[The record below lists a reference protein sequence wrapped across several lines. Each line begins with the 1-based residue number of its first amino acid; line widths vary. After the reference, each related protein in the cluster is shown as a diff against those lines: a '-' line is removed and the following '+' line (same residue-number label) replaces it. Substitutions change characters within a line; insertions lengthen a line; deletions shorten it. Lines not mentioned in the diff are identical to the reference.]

1 MVDIDRAGLGITPV
15 PADGEHTVIA
25 GLRSTQF
32 GCNDRH
38 RGKLGLAAASSH
50 TISGVEPTPTATKSG
65 GTSVDYS
72 KAGNPARLKISN
84 LSHDGP
90 ATAIVEAPAR
100 RWAGQARGEM
110 TMTGAIN
117 LIVPLAQATD
127 RNLVGGKAAELARL
141 LRAGFPVPDGFVITT
156 AAHRLAAADGTAVPS
171 AVKAALVEQL
181 TGVSTTLAYR
191 SSAVAE
197 DLASA
202 SFAGQYESVLN
213 VRGVDAGL
221 EALQACWVSANARH
235 LDAYRDSMAAGSSAE
250 MAVLVQRMID
260 ATTSGVAF
268 GADPVTGLPHIII
281 EAVAGTGERLLA
293 GEVTP
298 ERWTIG
304 EETEVNRLDTGPLL
318 DDAQAGEI
326 ADLCRRVENLYGAP
340 QDIEWA
346 YAGDRLH
353 LLQSRP
359 ITALPVEP
367 AERPPEGQSWML
379 SDGFYP
385 EPMLPLSYS
394 TWLPRHS
401 ASWAYVFEKLGVPV
415 ETVGHGRYFGRV
427 YDRMIPL
434 GNPAKDRPLPPQPI
448 LKLVVRLAP
457 VFRKRLRTARR
468 AVEEDLLSR
477 MAEDWE
483 SGGRTALRAENR
495 RLLEVDLGSIDDGE
509 LADHLEAVLDHVLAA
524 GIAHFEMAAAAYASA
539 GSLGMQME
547 EMLGWRAERVT
558 DLLQGYGETSIED
571 GESIW
576 AAAAAY
582 RSDPN
587 RHHLLEDPARL
598 LADPGPVAEIVRAFL
613 DRVGHRTVGQDLSQ
627 PTWGEDPAP
636 VVHLIRHH
644 LEHQETLFDPLTAAA
659 RAEEEARA
667 GIDDPGN
674 WDAFSTSLQR
684 ARRLRPYQD
693 ETESDVA
700 AATGLVR
707 LVALEAAVRLL
718 AEGAIDNH
726 DDVFYLEIDELVAA
740 ARTRQV
746 QADLERRKA
755 EHRWALANPAPRL
768 LGPDPGPPPPADVFP
783 SGVRPLVGAFLWSV
797 ANSIGVAQIDPDA
810 GDGIR
815 GLPASPGR
823 ATGTVRVIRSPGEF
837 ERIRAGDIV
846 VCTMTMAAWSPI
858 FPVIS
863 GLVTEQ
869 GGPLS
874 HPGTLAREYGL
885 PAVLSVPGATDLFKD
900 GDRITIDGGTGVIE
914 VI

>member
-1 MVDIDRAGLGITPV
+1 MTDPIT
-15 PADGEHTVIA
+15 
-25 GLRSTQF
+25 F
-32 GCNDRH
+32 
-38 RGKLGLAAASSH
+38 
-50 TISGVEPTPTATKSG
+50 
-65 GTSVDYS
+65 
-72 KAGNPARLKISN
+72 
-84 LSHDGP
+84 
-90 ATAIVEAPAR
+90 
-100 RWAGQARGEM
+100 
-110 TMTGAIN
+110 
-117 LIVPLAQATD
+117 IVPLAQATD
-127 RNLVGGKAAELARL
+127 RDLVGGKAAELARL
-141 LRAGFPVPDGFVITT
+141 LGAGFPVPEGFVITT
-156 AAHRLAAADGTAVPS
+156 AAHRLASADGQAVPP
-171 AVKAALVEQL
+171 AVAAALVEQL
-181 TGVSTTLAYR
+181 TDFSTSLAYR

-213 VRGVDAGL
+213 VRGADAGL
-221 EALQACWVSANARH
+221 EALQACWDSAGARH

-260 ATTSGVAF
+260 ADTSGVAF
-268 GADPVTGLPHIII
+268 GADPVTGRPRIII
-281 EAVAGTGERLLA
+281 EAIAGTGERLLA

-304 EETEVNRLDTGPLL
+304 EETEVDRLDTGPLL
-318 DDAQAGEI
+318 DDAQAAEI
-326 ADLCRRVENLYGAP
+326 ADICRRIENLYGAP

-346 YAGDRLH
+346 YAGGRLH

-359 ITALPVEP
+359 ITALPIEP
-367 AERPPEGQSWML
+367 AERPPEDQSWLL
-379 SDGFYP
+379 SDGFFP
-385 EPMLPLSYS
+385 EPVLPLSYS

-434 GNPAKDRPLPPQPI
+434 GNPAKDRPLPPRPI
-448 LKLVVRLAP
+448 LKL
-457 VFRKRLRTARR
+457 
-468 AVEEDLLSR
+468 
-477 MAEDWE
+477 AEDWE
-483 SGGRTALRAENR
+483 SAGRTTLRTENR
-495 RLLEVDLGSIDDGE
+495 RLLDVELAALDDGG

-524 GIAHFEMAAAAYASA
+524 GIAHFEMAAASFASA
-539 GSLGMQME
+539 GSLGMHME
-547 EMLGWRAERVT
+547 ELLGWRAERVT
-558 DLLQGYGETSIED
+558 DLLQGYGGSSIED
-571 GESIW
+571 GESIR

-587 RHHLLEDPARL
+587 RHHLLDDPTLL
-598 LADPGPVAEIVRAFL
+598 LADPGPMGEILRDFL

-644 LEHQETLFDPLTAAA
+644 LQHQEILSDPRAAAA

-667 GIDDPGN
+667 EIRDPES

-693 ETESDVA
+693 ETEPDVA

-707 LVALEAAVRLL
+707 LVALEAAGRLL
-718 AEGAIDNH
+718 AEGAIDHH
-726 DDVFYLEIDELVAA
+726 DDVFYLETDELVAA
-740 ARTRQV
+740 IRTRQV

-768 LGPDPGPPPPADVFP
+768 LGPEPGPPPPAEVFP
-783 SGVRPLVGAFLWSV
+783 AAVRTMVGAFLWSV
-797 ANSIGVAQIDPDA
+797 ANSIGMVEVDQGS
-810 GDGIR
+810 GDGLR

-823 ATGTVRVIRSPGEF
+823 ATGTVRVIRSAGEF

-885 PAVLSVPGATDLFKD
+885 PAVLSVPGATSLFND

-914 VI
+914 MV